1 MAYNSDE
8 IRGVMIQVGDD
19 RLLLPNATVAEVL
32 AKVPVEPVED
42 APDWLPGR
50 IDWHGWQ
57 VPVKF
62 ATLAGL
68 QEDAAGRGN
77 RVIVLKALGGDEAL
91 PYFGLLTASFPQLVS
106 VPRDSLP
113 ALPAGE
119 YYWHDLIDLPVVD
132 EAGAAVG
139 TVVSVENYGA
149 SDVLEI
155 ALEGGRRVLLPLVP
169 DAVREIGEKLC
180 VSRAWIDAA

>member
-57 VPVKF
+57 VPLVKF

-106 VPRDSLP
+106 VPRDSLL
-113 ALPAGE
+113 ADASE
-119 YYWHDLIDLPVVD
+119 DDLPR
-132 EAGAAVG
+132 G
-139 TVVSVENYGA
+139 
-149 SDVLEI
+149 I
-155 ALEGGRRVLLPLVP
+155 QMRVLRTETAGLAAIAALQ
-169 DAVREIGEKLC
+169 
-180 VSRAWIDAA
+180 SRFGDL

>member
-57 VPVKF
+57 VPLVKF

-77 RVIVLKALGGDEAL
+77 RVIVLKALGGNEAL
-91 PYFGLLTASFPQLVS
+91 PYFGLLTASFPQLAS
-106 VPRDSLP
+106 VPRDSLL
-113 ALPAGE
+113 ADASE
-119 YYWHDLIDLPVVD
+119 DDLPR
-132 EAGAAVG
+132 G
-139 TVVSVENYGA
+139 
-149 SDVLEI
+149 I
-155 ALEGGRRVLLPLVP
+155 QMRVLLGEQSAMLPDLELVERMV
-169 DAVREIGEKLC
+169 AQAL
-180 VSRAWIDAA
+180 AAAA

>member
-106 VPRDSLP
+106 VPRDSLL
-113 ALPAGE
+113 ADASE
-119 YYWHDLIDLPVVD
+119 DDLPR
-132 EAGAAVG
+132 G
-139 TVVSVENYGA
+139 
-149 SDVLEI
+149 I
-155 ALEGGRRVLLPLVP
+155 QMRVLLGEQSAMLPDLELVERMVGQ
-169 DAVREIGEKLC
+169 AL
-180 VSRAWIDAA
+180 AAAA

>member
-57 VPVKF
+57 VPLVKF

-77 RVIVLKALGGDEAL
+77 RVIVLKALGGDAAL

-106 VPRDSLP
+106 VPRDSLL
-113 ALPAGE
+113 ADASE
-119 YYWHDLIDLPVVD
+119 DDLPR
-132 EAGAAVG
+132 G
-139 TVVSVENYGA
+139 
-149 SDVLEI
+149 I
-155 ALEGGRRVLLPLVP
+155 QMRVLLGEQSAMLPDLELVERMV
-169 DAVREIGEKLC
+169 AQAL
-180 VSRAWIDAA
+180 AAAA

>member
-57 VPVKF
+57 VPLVKF

-106 VPRDSLP
+106 VPRDSLL
-113 ALPAGE
+113 ADASE
-119 YYWHDLIDLPVVD
+119 EDLPR
-132 EAGAAVG
+132 G
-139 TVVSVENYGA
+139 
-149 SDVLEI
+149 I
-155 ALEGGRRVLLPLVP
+155 QMRVLLGEQSAMLPDLELVERMVGQ
-169 DAVREIGEKLC
+169 AL
-180 VSRAWIDAA
+180 AAAA

>member
-8 IRGVMIQVGDD
+8 IRGVMIQVGDE

-57 VPVKF
+57 VPLVKF

-106 VPRDSLP
+106 VPRDSLL
-113 ALPAGE
+113 ADASE
-119 YYWHDLIDLPVVD
+119 DDLPR
-132 EAGAAVG
+132 G
-139 TVVSVENYGA
+139 
-149 SDVLEI
+149 I
-155 ALEGGRRVLLPLVP
+155 QMRVLLGEQSAMLPDLELVERMV
-169 DAVREIGEKLC
+169 AQAL
-180 VSRAWIDAA
+180 AAAA

>member
-57 VPVKF
+57 VPLVKF

-106 VPRDSLP
+106 VPRDSLLADAP
-113 ALPAGE
+113 E
-119 YYWHDLIDLPVVD
+119 DDLPR
-132 EAGAAVG
+132 G
-139 TVVSVENYGA
+139 
-149 SDVLEI
+149 I
-155 ALEGGRRVLLPLVP
+155 HMRVLRPDTAGLGAIAALHSRLGCPSVP
-169 DAVREIGEKLC
+169 
-180 VSRAWIDAA
+180 

>member
-42 APDWLPGR
+42 APDWLPRR

-57 VPVKF
+57 VPLVKF

-106 VPRDSLP
+106 VPRDSLL
-113 ALPAGE
+113 ADASE
-119 YYWHDLIDLPVVD
+119 DDLPR
-132 EAGAAVG
+132 G
-139 TVVSVENYGA
+139 
-149 SDVLEI
+149 I
-155 ALEGGRRVLLPLVP
+155 QMRVLLGEQSAMLPDLELVERMV
-169 DAVREIGEKLC
+169 AQAL
-180 VSRAWIDAA
+180 AAAA

>member
-57 VPVKF
+57 VPLVKF

-106 VPRDSLP
+106 VPRDSLL
-113 ALPAGE
+113 ADASE
-119 YYWHDLIDLPVVD
+119 DDLPR
-132 EAGAAVG
+132 G
-139 TVVSVENYGA
+139 
-149 SDVLEI
+149 I
-155 ALEGGRRVLLPLVP
+155 QMRVLLGEQSAMLPDLELVERMLTQ
-169 DAVREIGEKLC
+169 AL
-180 VSRAWIDAA
+180 AAAA

>member
-50 IDWHGWQ
+50 IDRHGWQ
-57 VPVKF
+57 VPLVKF

-106 VPRDSLP
+106 VPRDSLL
-113 ALPAGE
+113 ADASE
-119 YYWHDLIDLPVVD
+119 EDLPR
-132 EAGAAVG
+132 G
-139 TVVSVENYGA
+139 
-149 SDVLEI
+149 I
-155 ALEGGRRVLLPLVP
+155 QMRVLLGEQSAMLPDLELVERMVGQ
-169 DAVREIGEKLC
+169 AL
-180 VSRAWIDAA
+180 AAAA

>member
-57 VPVKF
+57 VPLVKF
-62 ATLAGL
+62 ATLAAL

-106 VPRDSLP
+106 VPRDSLL
-113 ALPAGE
+113 ADASE
-119 YYWHDLIDLPVVD
+119 EDLPR
-132 EAGAAVG
+132 G
-139 TVVSVENYGA
+139 
-149 SDVLEI
+149 I
-155 ALEGGRRVLLPLVP
+155 QMRVLLGEQSAMLPDLELVERMVGQ
-169 DAVREIGEKLC
+169 AL
-180 VSRAWIDAA
+180 AAAA

>member
-57 VPVKF
+57 VPLVKF

-106 VPRDSLP
+106 VPRDSLL
-113 ALPAGE
+113 ADASE
-119 YYWHDLIDLPVVD
+119 DDLPR
-132 EAGAAVG
+132 G
-139 TVVSVENYGA
+139 
-149 SDVLEI
+149 I
-155 ALEGGRRVLLPLVP
+155 QMRVLLGEQSAMLPDLELV
-169 DAVREIGEKLC
+169 DRMVAQAL
-180 VSRAWIDAA
+180 AAAA

>member
-8 IRGVMIQVGDD
+8 IRGVMIQVGDE

-57 VPVKF
+57 VPLVKF
-62 ATLAGL
+62 ASLAGL

-91 PYFGLLTASFPQLVS
+91 PSFGLLTASFPQLVS
-106 VPRDSLP
+106 VPRDSLL
-113 ALPAGE
+113 ADASE
-119 YYWHDLIDLPVVD
+119 EDLPR
-132 EAGAAVG
+132 G
-139 TVVSVENYGA
+139 
-149 SDVLEI
+149 I
-155 ALEGGRRVLLPLVP
+155 QMRVLLGEQSAMLPDLELVERMVGQ
-169 DAVREIGEKLC
+169 AL
-180 VSRAWIDAA
+180 AAAA

>member
-57 VPVKF
+57 VPLVKF

-77 RVIVLKALGGDEAL
+77 RVIVLKGLGKDETL
-91 PYFGLLTASFPQLVS
+91 PYFALLTASFPQLVS
-106 VPRDSLP
+106 VPRDSLL
-113 ALPAGE
+113 ADASE
-119 YYWHDLIDLPVVD
+119 EDLPRGVQM
-132 EAGAAVG
+132 
-139 TVVSVENYGA
+139 
-149 SDVLEI
+149 
-155 ALEGGRRVLLPLVP
+155 RVLLGDQSALLP
-169 DAVREIGEKLC
+169 DLEGVERMIGE
-180 VSRAWIDAA
+180 AMAAAA

>member
-57 VPVKF
+57 VPLVKF

-77 RVIVLKALGGDEAL
+77 RVIVLKALGGDDAL

-106 VPRDSLP
+106 VPRDSLL
-113 ALPAGE
+113 ADASE
-119 YYWHDLIDLPVVD
+119 DDLPR
-132 EAGAAVG
+132 G
-139 TVVSVENYGA
+139 
-149 SDVLEI
+149 I
-155 ALEGGRRVLLPLVP
+155 QMRVLLGEQSAMLPDLELVERMV
-169 DAVREIGEKLC
+169 AQAL
-180 VSRAWIDAA
+180 AAAA

>member
-8 IRGVMIQVGDD
+8 IRGVMIHVGDE

-57 VPVKF
+57 VPLVKF

-106 VPRDSLP
+106 VPRDSLL
-113 ALPAGE
+113 ADASE
-119 YYWHDLIDLPVVD
+119 DDLPR
-132 EAGAAVG
+132 G
-139 TVVSVENYGA
+139 
-149 SDVLEI
+149 I
-155 ALEGGRRVLLPLVP
+155 QMRVLLGEQSAMLPDLELVERMVGQ
-169 DAVREIGEKLC
+169 AL
-180 VSRAWIDAA
+180 AAAA

>member
-57 VPVKF
+57 VPLVKF

-68 QEDAAGRGN
+68 QEDASGRGN

-106 VPRDSLP
+106 VPRDSLL
-113 ALPAGE
+113 ADASE
-119 YYWHDLIDLPVVD
+119 DDLPR
-132 EAGAAVG
+132 G
-139 TVVSVENYGA
+139 
-149 SDVLEI
+149 I
-155 ALEGGRRVLLPLVP
+155 QMRVLLGEQSAMLPDLELVERMV
-169 DAVREIGEKLC
+169 AQAL
-180 VSRAWIDAA
+180 AAAA

>member
-8 IRGVMIQVGDD
+8 IRGVMIQVGDE

-57 VPVKF
+57 VPLVKF
-62 ATLAGL
+62 ASLAGL

-106 VPRDSLP
+106 VPRDSLL
-113 ALPAGE
+113 ADASE
-119 YYWHDLIDLPVVD
+119 DDLPR
-132 EAGAAVG
+132 G
-139 TVVSVENYGA
+139 
-149 SDVLEI
+149 I
-155 ALEGGRRVLLPLVP
+155 QMRVLLGEQSAMLPDLELVERMVGQ
-169 DAVREIGEKLC
+169 AL
-180 VSRAWIDAA
+180 AAAA

>member
-57 VPVKF
+57 VPLVKF
-62 ATLAGL
+62 ATLAAL

-106 VPRDSLP
+106 VPRDSLL
-113 ALPAGE
+113 ADASE
-119 YYWHDLIDLPVVD
+119 DDLPR
-132 EAGAAVG
+132 G
-139 TVVSVENYGA
+139 
-149 SDVLEI
+149 I
-155 ALEGGRRVLLPLVP
+155 QMRVLLGEQSAMLPDLELVERMV
-169 DAVREIGEKLC
+169 AQAL
-180 VSRAWIDAA
+180 AAAA

>member
-8 IRGVMIQVGDD
+8 IRGVMIQVGDE

-57 VPVKF
+57 VPLVKF

-106 VPRDSLP
+106 VPRDSLL
-113 ALPAGE
+113 ADASE
-119 YYWHDLIDLPVVD
+119 EDLPR
-132 EAGAAVG
+132 G
-139 TVVSVENYGA
+139 
-149 SDVLEI
+149 I
-155 ALEGGRRVLLPLVP
+155 QMRVLLGEQSAMLPDLELVERMVGQ
-169 DAVREIGEKLC
+169 AL
-180 VSRAWIDAA
+180 AAAA

>member
-32 AKVPVEPVED
+32 ARVTVEPVEG

-57 VPVKF
+57 VPLVKF
-62 ATLAGL
+62 ASLAGL

-106 VPRDSLP
+106 VPRDSLL
-113 ALPAGE
+113 ADASE
-119 YYWHDLIDLPVVD
+119 DDLPR
-132 EAGAAVG
+132 G
-139 TVVSVENYGA
+139 
-149 SDVLEI
+149 I
-155 ALEGGRRVLLPLVP
+155 QMRVLLGEQSAMLPDLELVERMV
-169 DAVREIGEKLC
+169 AQAL
-180 VSRAWIDAA
+180 AAAA

>member
-57 VPVKF
+57 VPLVKF

-106 VPRDSLP
+106 VPRDSLL
-113 ALPAGE
+113 ADASE
-119 YYWHDLIDLPVVD
+119 DDLPR
-132 EAGAAVG
+132 G
-139 TVVSVENYGA
+139 
-149 SDVLEI
+149 I
-155 ALEGGRRVLLPLVP
+155 QMRVLLGEQSAMLPDLELVERMVGQ
-169 DAVREIGEKLC
+169 AL
-180 VSRAWIDAA
+180 AAAA

>member
-57 VPVKF
+57 VPLVKF
-62 ATLAGL
+62 ASLAGL

-106 VPRDSLP
+106 VPRDSLL
-113 ALPAGE
+113 ADASE
-119 YYWHDLIDLPVVD
+119 DDLPR
-132 EAGAAVG
+132 G
-139 TVVSVENYGA
+139 
-149 SDVLEI
+149 I
-155 ALEGGRRVLLPLVP
+155 QMRVLLGEQSAMLPDLELVERMVGQ
-169 DAVREIGEKLC
+169 AL
-180 VSRAWIDAA
+180 AAAA